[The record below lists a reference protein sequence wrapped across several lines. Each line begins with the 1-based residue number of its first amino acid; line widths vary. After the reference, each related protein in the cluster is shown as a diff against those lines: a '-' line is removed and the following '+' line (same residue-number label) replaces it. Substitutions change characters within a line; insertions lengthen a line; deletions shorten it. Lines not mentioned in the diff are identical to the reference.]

1 MTGSDGE
8 LMGYAPGL
16 TAEHKLLPL
25 EENTAG
31 VIGIQASLSLFRSN
45 KF

>member
-1 MTGSDGE
+1 MAGSDGE
-8 LMGYAPGL
+8 LVGYAPGL

-31 VIGIQASLSLFRSN
+31 VIGMQESLF
-45 KF
+45 